1 MPSFTWGS
9 NKSRTEHKALLTAAQ
24 LPPEGKEAAERDPSP
39 CPPPATPSA
48 PVTYAPV
55 WFLQGSSTASC
66 SRQRAHA
73 AAADSKSPR
82 HRASLH
88 QILKWTLQH
97 ALPALVLPEFNTRKP
112 PSQPLPCNLGS
123 STCSRVT
130 HCRGCSAL
138 RFAGTRGCF

>member
-1 MPSFTWGS
+1 MSACHCASLHLGFEQKQDRGQSLADSCMASSPG
-9 NKSRTEHKALLTAAQ
+9 
-24 LPPEGKEAAERDPSP
+24 DPSP

-48 PVTYAPV
+48 PGTYALV

-82 HRASLH
+82 QRASLH
-88 QILKWTLQH
+88 QILKWTLRH

-123 STCSRVT
+123 SACSRVT

-138 RFAGTRGCF
+138 RFAGTRECF